1 MAQVRVAAQGR
12 KVRAAQV
19 RAVVRVWP
27 VAAPVRVAQRLLC
40 EDGPCE
46 VCNSAL
52 RRRVC
57 VSFVVSLVVSAF
69 APVAGGLFL
78 GKLILRN

>member
-46 VCNSAL
+46 VCKVV
-52 RRRVC
+52 RRSD
-57 VSFVVSLVVSAF
+57 VSVRLVRR
-69 APVAGGLFL
+69 FL
-78 GKLILRN
+78 SFLPFCQEQEDSGETDCRN